1 MLEGDSSAHGN
12 GVGSAFERIVGLVT
26 VYKGVV
32 QVNRLLEAWSLPRL
46 FAFVVVLG
54 VLYALL
60 VDLVYPVVS
69 FP

>member
-1 MLEGDSSAHGN
+1 MLEGDGSAHGN
-12 GVGSAFERIVGLVT
+12 GVSSAFERIVGLVT
-26 VYKGVV
+26 VDKGVV